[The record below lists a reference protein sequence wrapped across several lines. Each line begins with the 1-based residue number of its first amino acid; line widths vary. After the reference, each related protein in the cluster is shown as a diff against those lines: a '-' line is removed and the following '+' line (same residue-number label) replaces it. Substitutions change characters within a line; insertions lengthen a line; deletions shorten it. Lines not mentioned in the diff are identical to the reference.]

1 MKYKL
6 TDTEKRTGRT
16 IGDQLRIGHLIELA
30 LPQSAIK
37 KSNNEFL
44 FAYILNKADKMKLF
58 NGNNL
63 FKLSNEVGIPA
74 LSVISILNK
83 AKVVSRNKKNK
94 KLIEEGLREHSSP
107 WWSRDAQGLDL
118 EIVVVLRVSFG
129 YSVKLQASLAQ
140 LDRAADF

>member
-16 IGDQLRIGHLIELA
+16 IGDQLRIGRLIELA

-94 KLIEEGLREHSSP
+94 KLIEEGLREERMI
-107 WWSRDAQGLDL
+107 W
-118 EIVVVLRVSFG
+118 VSALGSF
-129 YSVKLQASLAQ
+129 
-140 LDRAADF
+140 

>member
-6 TDTEKRTGRT
+6 TDMEKSAKKT
-16 IGDQLRIGHLIELA
+16 IKR
-30 LPQSAIK
+30 P
-37 KSNNEFL
+37 NNEFL

-63 FKLSNEVGIPA
+63 FKLSNAVGIPA

-94 KLIEEGLREHSSP
+94 KLIEEGLQE
-107 WWSRDAQGLDL
+107 
-118 EIVVVLRVSFG
+118 ELRGWLIS
-129 YSVKLQASLAQ
+129 
-140 LDRAADF
+140 

>member
-16 IGDQLRIGHLIELA
+16 IGDQLRIGRLIELA

-44 FAYILNKADKMKLF
+44 FAYILDKADKMKLF

-63 FKLSNEVGIPA
+63 FKLSNGVGIPA

-94 KLIEEGLREHSSP
+94 KLIEEGLVENLLSNLP
-107 WWSRDAQGLDL
+107 KLK
-118 EIVVVLRVSFG
+118 
-129 YSVKLQASLAQ
+129 YVKKYE
-140 LDRAADF
+140 